1 MFKALL
7 QKQFREMTAFL
18 TNSRKTGGRRSPK
31 ATVGFALFFGG
42 ILLLMM
48 FSFGMMAWP
57 LAQAM
62 VPVGQ
67 GWLYFLSMELMALLM
82 AVLMGAFAGY
92 SGLFAAKDND
102 LLLAMP
108 IPPWMILAVRLLGL
122 LANNFACVLL
132 AWVPTVAVYAVYAS
146 HPMGAALCA
155 LPTALFLAGI
165 AAMLSVLLGW
175 IVAETAGRLRHKNAV
190 TVVLSLVL
198 LGGYYAGVHKIQT
211 LLQELLWELSQGGEG
226 SLKRIPLLEGFGRVA
241 CGDGAALLLFA
252 VGTAAAMAA
261 FCGVLGRHYLHWMT
275 TKRTAKKAVYR
286 AKKTREVSL
295 RRALLRR
302 ELLHLASSPA
312 YLLNCALGTVMLGI
326 VGGVFLVK
334 AEQIYVHASERIPAE
349 FLPLL
354 LCAIVCGGLAA
365 NLLAAPAVSLEG
377 KSFWIIRSLPVTAWQ
392 TLRAKLDLHLLLTAV
407 PAAFCT
413 LCGGAAFRTGVGE
426 LVLVLLVVLL
436 FSGFTACFDLMA
448 GLLWPNLHWI
458 SETAVIKQSLSGMA
472 ALFGSW
478 AAGLLLTIG
487 GFALLRVL
495 PGTGVLVVC
504 ACLLAAAD
512 ALLLHWLKG
521 QGCRRLEE
529 L

>member
-7 QKQFREMTAFL
+7 KKQFMELGAFL
-18 TNSRKTGGRRSPK
+18 TNDRKTSGRRSPK

-48 FSFGMMAWP
+48 FNFGMMAWP

-92 SGLFAAKDND
+92 SGLFAAKDNE

-108 IPPWMILAVRLLGL
+108 IPPWMILAVRLLTL
-122 LANNFACVLL
+122 LTTNFMCVLL
-132 AWVPTVAVYAVYAS
+132 AWVPTVFVYT
-146 HPMGAALCA
+146 LCA
-155 LPTALFLAGI
+155 EMPLGAVLSALPMAVFLAGI
-165 AAMLSVLLGW
+165 SAVLSAIIGW
-175 IVAETAGRLRHKNAV
+175 IVAEVSGRVRNKNAV
-190 TVVLSLVL
+190 VVVLSLVFM
-198 LGGYYAGVHKIQT
+198 GGYFVGMQKLQSTLQGLLRGLSDDADARAKAG
-211 LLQELLWELSQGGEG
+211 LLYHLGHAAE
-226 SLKRIPLLEGFGRVA
+226 
-241 CGDGAALLLFA
+241 GDGLALLVFGVVVL
-252 VGTAAAMAA
+252 AAMAA

-275 TKRTAKKAVYR
+275 TKRAAKKAVYR
-286 AKKTREVSL
+286 AKKTREVGL

-312 YLLNCALGTVMLGI
+312 YLLNCALGTAMLGI

-413 LCGGAAFRTGVGE
+413 LCGGAAFRAGLGE
-426 LVLVLLVVLL
+426 LLLVLLVVLL

-478 AAGLLLTIG
+478 AAGLLLTVG

-495 PGTGVLVVC
+495 PGTGVLAVC

>member
-7 QKQFREMTAFL
+7 KKQFMELGAFL
-18 TNSRKTGGRRSPK
+18 TNDRKTGSRRSTR
-31 ATVGFALFFGG
+31 AAVGFALFFGG
-42 ILLLMM
+42 VILLLMG
-48 FSFGMMAWP
+48 SLGAMAWP
-57 LAQAM
+57 LAQGIL
-62 VPVGQ
+62 PLGQ
-67 GWLYFLSMELMALLM
+67 DALYFAAMGLTALLM
-82 AVLMGAFAGY
+82 AVIMGAFAGY
-92 SGLFAAKDND
+92 SGLFAAKDNE

-108 IPPWMILAVRLLGL
+108 IPPWMILTVRLLTL
-122 LANNFACVLL
+122 LTTNFMCVLL
-132 AWVPTVAVYAVYAS
+132 AWVPTVFVYTLYAETPLGAVLS
-146 HPMGAALCA
+146 A
-155 LPTALFLAGI
+155 LPMAVFLAGI
-165 AAMLSVLLGW
+165 SAILSVLLGW

-190 TVVLSLVL
+190 TVVLSLVF
-198 LGGYYAGVHKIQT
+198 LGGYYAGVQKIQT
-211 LLQELLWELSQGGEG
+211 LLQELLWELSQGGES
-226 SLKRIPLLEGFGRVA
+226 SLKRIPLLEGFGRAA

-275 TKRTAKKAVYR
+275 TKRGVKKAVYH
-286 AKKTREVSL
+286 AKVTQKSSL
-295 RRALLRR
+295 RKALLRR

-312 YLLNCALGTVMLGI
+312 YLLNCALGTAMLGI

-365 NLLAAPAVSLEG
+365 NLLAAPSVSLEG

-413 LCGGAAFRTGVGE
+413 LCGGAVFRAGVGE
-426 LVLVLLVVLL
+426 LLLVLLVVLL

-448 GLLWPNLHWI
+448 GLLWPNLHWT

-478 AAGLLLTIG
+478 AAGLLLTVG

-521 QGCRRLEE
+521 QGCRRLEKQ
-529 L
+529 

>member
-7 QKQFREMTAFL
+7 KKQFMELGAFL
-18 TNSRKTGGRRSPK
+18 TNDRKTGGRRSPK

-62 VPVGQ
+62 VPIGQ

-82 AVLMGAFAGY
+82 AVIMGAFAGY
-92 SGLFAAKDND
+92 SGLFAAKDNE

-108 IPPWMILAVRLLGL
+108 IPPWMILTVRLLTL
-122 LANNFACVLL
+122 LTTNFMCVLL
-132 AWVPTVAVYAVYAS
+132 AWVPTVFVYTLYAETPLGAVLS
-146 HPMGAALCA
+146 A
-155 LPTALFLAGI
+155 LPMAVFLAGI
-165 AAMLSVLLGW
+165 SAVLSAIIGW
-175 IVAETAGRLRHKNAV
+175 VVAEVSGRVRNKNAV
-190 TVVLSLVL
+190 VVVLSLVFM
-198 LGGYYAGVHKIQT
+198 GGYFVGMQKLQSTLQSLLRGLSDDADARAKAG
-211 LLQELLWELSQGGEG
+211 LLYHLGHAAE
-226 SLKRIPLLEGFGRVA
+226 
-241 CGDGAALLLFA
+241 GDGLALLVFGVVVL
-252 VGTAAAMAA
+252 AAMAA

-286 AKKTREVSL
+286 AKKTREAGL

-302 ELLHLASSPA
+302 ELLHLASSAA

-413 LCGGAAFRTGVGE
+413 LCGGAAFRADVGE

-478 AAGLLLTIG
+478 AAGLLLTVG

>member
-7 QKQFREMTAFL
+7 KKQFREMTAFL
-18 TNSRKTGGRRSPK
+18 TNSRKTGSRRSTR
-31 ATVGFALFFGG
+31 AAVGFALFFGG
-42 ILLLMM
+42 VILLLMV
-48 FSFGMMAWP
+48 SLGAMAWP

-67 GWLYFLSMELMALLM
+67 GWLYFLSMELMALLI
-82 AVLMGAFAGY
+82 AVIMGAFAGY
-92 SGLFAAKDND
+92 SGLFAAKDNE

-108 IPPWMILAVRLLGL
+108 IPPWMILTVRLLTL
-122 LANNFACVLL
+122 LTTNFMCVLL
-132 AWVPTVAVYAVYAS
+132 AWVPTVFVYTLYAETPLGAVLS
-146 HPMGAALCA
+146 A
-155 LPTALFLAGI
+155 LPMAVFLAGI
-165 AAMLSVLLGW
+165 SAVLSAIIGW
-175 IVAETAGRLRHKNAV
+175 VVAEVSGRVRNKNAV
-190 TVVLSLVL
+190 VVVLSLVL
-198 LGGYYAGVHKIQT
+198 MGGYFVGMQKLQSTLQSLLRGLSDDADARAKAGLLYHLGHAAEGDGLT
-211 LLQELLWELSQGGEG
+211 LLV
-226 SLKRIPLLEGFGRVA
+226 FGVVV
-241 CGDGAALLLFA
+241 L
-252 VGTAAAMAA
+252 AAMAA
-261 FCGVLGRHYLHWMT
+261 FCGVLGRQYLRLMT
-275 TKRTAKKAVYR
+275 TKRGVKKAVYH
-286 AKKTREVSL
+286 AKVTQKSSL
-295 RRALLRR
+295 RKALLRR

-312 YLLNCALGTVMLGI
+312 YLLNCALGTAMLGI

-334 AEQIYVHASERIPAE
+334 AEQIYAHASERIPAE

-392 TLRAKLDLHLLLTAV
+392 TLRAKLDLHLLLTAI

-413 LCGGAAFRTGVGE
+413 LCGGAAFRADVGE

-448 GLLWPNLHWI
+448 GLLWPNLHWV

-478 AAGLLLTIG
+478 AAGLLLTVG

>member
-7 QKQFREMTAFL
+7 KKQFMELGAFL
-18 TNSRKTGGRRSPK
+18 TNDRKTGGRRSPK

-67 GWLYFLSMELMALLM
+67 GWLYFLSMELMALLI
-82 AVLMGAFAGY
+82 AVIMGAFAGY
-92 SGLFAAKDND
+92 SGLFAAKDNE

-108 IPPWMILAVRLLGL
+108 IPPWMILTVRLLTL
-122 LANNFACVLL
+122 LTTNFMCVLL
-132 AWVPTVAVYAVYAS
+132 AWVPTVFVYTLYAETPLGAVLS
-146 HPMGAALCA
+146 A
-155 LPTALFLAGI
+155 LPMAVFLAGI
-165 AAMLSVLLGW
+165 SAVLSAIIGW
-175 IVAETAGRLRHKNAV
+175 VVAEVSGRVRNKNAV
-190 TVVLSLVL
+190 VVVLSLVL
-198 LGGYYAGVHKIQT
+198 MGGYFVGMQKLQSTLQSLLRGLSDDADARAKAGLLYHLGHAAEGDGLT
-211 LLQELLWELSQGGEG
+211 LLV
-226 SLKRIPLLEGFGRVA
+226 FGVVV
-241 CGDGAALLLFA
+241 L
-252 VGTAAAMAA
+252 AAMAA
-261 FCGVLGRHYLHWMT
+261 FCGVLGRQYLRLMT
-275 TKRTAKKAVYR
+275 TKRGVKKAVYH
-286 AKKTREVSL
+286 AKVTQKSSL
-295 RRALLRR
+295 RKALLRR

-312 YLLNCALGTVMLGI
+312 YLLNCALGTAMLGI

-334 AEQIYVHASERIPAE
+334 AEQIYAHASERIPAE

-392 TLRAKLDLHLLLTAV
+392 TLRAKLDLHLLLTAI

-413 LCGGAAFRTGVGE
+413 LCGGAAFRADVGE

-448 GLLWPNLHWI
+448 GLLWPNLHWV

-478 AAGLLLTIG
+478 AAGLLLTVG

>member
-7 QKQFREMTAFL
+7 KKQFMELGAFL
-18 TNSRKTGGRRSPK
+18 TNDRKTGGRRSPK

-67 GWLYFLSMELMALLM
+67 GWLYFLSMELMALLI
-82 AVLMGAFAGY
+82 AVIMGAFAGY
-92 SGLFAAKDND
+92 SGLFAAKDNE

-108 IPPWMILAVRLLGL
+108 IPPCMILTVRLLTL
-122 LANNFACVLL
+122 LTTNFMCVLL
-132 AWVPTVAVYAVYAS
+132 AWVPTVFVYTLYAETPLGAVLS
-146 HPMGAALCA
+146 A
-155 LPTALFLAGI
+155 LPMAVFLAGI
-165 AAMLSVLLGW
+165 SAVLSAIIGW
-175 IVAETAGRLRHKNAV
+175 VVAEVSGRVRNKNAV
-190 TVVLSLVL
+190 VVVLSLVFM
-198 LGGYYAGVHKIQT
+198 GGYFVGMQKLQSTLQSLLRGLSDDADARAKAG
-211 LLQELLWELSQGGEG
+211 LLYHLGHAAE
-226 SLKRIPLLEGFGRVA
+226 
-241 CGDGAALLLFA
+241 GDGLALLVFGVVVL
-252 VGTAAAMAA
+252 AAMAA
-261 FCGVLGRHYLHWMT
+261 FCGVLGRQYLRLMT
-275 TKRTAKKAVYR
+275 TKRGVKKAVYH
-286 AKKTREVSL
+286 AKVTQKSSL
-295 RRALLRR
+295 RKALLRR

-312 YLLNCALGTVMLGI
+312 YLLNCALGTAMLGI

-334 AEQIYVHASERIPAE
+334 AEQIYVRASERIPAE

-354 LCAIVCGGLAA
+354 LGAIVCGGLAA

-413 LCGGAAFRTGVGE
+413 LCGGAAFRAGVGK

-458 SETAVIKQSLSGMA
+458 SETAVIKQSLSGVA

-478 AAGLLLTIG
+478 AAGLLLTVG

>member
-7 QKQFREMTAFL
+7 KKQFMELGAFL
-18 TNSRKTGGRRSPK
+18 TNDRKTGGRRSPK

-48 FSFGMMAWP
+48 FSFSMMAWP

-82 AVLMGAFAGY
+82 AVIMGAFAGY
-92 SGLFAAKDND
+92 SGLFAAKDNE

-108 IPPWMILAVRLLGL
+108 IPPWMILAVRLLTL
-122 LANNFACVLL
+122 LTTNFMCVLL
-132 AWVPTVAVYAVYAS
+132 AWVPTVFVYTLYAEKPLGAVLS
-146 HPMGAALCA
+146 A
-155 LPTALFLAGI
+155 LPMAVFLAGI
-165 AAMLSVLLGW
+165 SSVLSAIVGW
-175 IVAETAGRLRHKNAV
+175 VVAEVSGRVRNKNAV
-190 TVVLSLVL
+190 VVVFSLVFMGGYFVGMQKLQSTLQGLLRGLSDDADAREKAGLLYHLGHAAEGDGLALLVFGVVVL
-198 LGGYYAGVHKIQT
+198 
-211 LLQELLWELSQGGEG
+211 
-226 SLKRIPLLEGFGRVA
+226 
-241 CGDGAALLLFA
+241 
-252 VGTAAAMAA
+252 AAMAA
-261 FCGVLGRHYLHWMT
+261 FCGVLGRQYLRLMT
-275 TKRTAKKAVYR
+275 TKRGVKKAVYH
-286 AKKTREVSL
+286 AKVTQKSSL
-295 RRALLRR
+295 RKALLRR
-302 ELLHLASSPA
+302 ELLHLTSSPA

-334 AEQIYVHASERIPAE
+334 AEQIYVHASERIPEE

-413 LCGGAAFRTGVGE
+413 LCGGAAFRAGVGE

-448 GLLWPNLHWI
+448 GLLWPNLHWV

-478 AAGLLLTIG
+478 AAGLLLTVG
-487 GFALLRVL
+487 GFALLRIL

>member
-7 QKQFREMTAFL
+7 KKQFMELGAFL
-18 TNSRKTGGRRSPK
+18 TNDRKTGGRRSPK

-48 FSFGMMAWP
+48 FNFGMMAWP

-62 VPVGQ
+62 VPIGQ
-67 GWLYFLSMELMALLM
+67 GWMYFLSMELMALLM
-82 AVLMGAFAGY
+82 AVIMGAFAGY
-92 SGLFAAKDND
+92 SGLFAAKDNE

-108 IPPWMILAVRLLGL
+108 IPPWMILTVRLLTL
-122 LANNFACVLL
+122 LTTNFMCVLL
-132 AWVPTVAVYAVYAS
+132 AWVPTVFVYTLHAETLLGAVLS
-146 HPMGAALCA
+146 A
-155 LPTALFLAGI
+155 LPMAVFLAGI
-165 AAMLSVLLGW
+165 SAVLSAIIGW
-175 IVAETAGRLRHKNAV
+175 VVAEVSGRVRNKNAV
-190 TVVLSLVL
+190 VVVLSLVFM
-198 LGGYYAGVHKIQT
+198 GGYFVGMQKLQSTLQDLLKGLSDDADARAKAG
-211 LLQELLWELSQGGEG
+211 LLYHLGHAAE
-226 SLKRIPLLEGFGRVA
+226 
-241 CGDGAALLLFA
+241 GDGLALLVFGVVVL
-252 VGTAAAMAA
+252 AAMAA
-261 FCGVLGRHYLHWMT
+261 FCGVLGRQYLRLMT
-275 TKRTAKKAVYR
+275 TKRGVKKAVYH
-286 AKKTREVSL
+286 AKVTQKSSL
-295 RRALLRR
+295 RKALLRR
-302 ELLHLASSPA
+302 ELLHLTSSPA

-334 AEQIYVHASERIPAE
+334 AEQIYVHASERIPEE

-413 LCGGAAFRTGVGE
+413 LCGGAAFRAGVGE

-448 GLLWPNLHWI
+448 GLLWPNLHWV

-478 AAGLLLTIG
+478 AAGLLLTVG
-487 GFALLRVL
+487 GFALLRIL

>member
-7 QKQFREMTAFL
+7 KKQFMELSAFL
-18 TNSRKTGGRRSPK
+18 TNDRKTGGRRSPK

-82 AVLMGAFAGY
+82 AVIMGAFAGY
-92 SGLFAAKDND
+92 SGLFAAKDNE

-108 IPPWMILAVRLLGL
+108 IPPWMILTVRLLTL
-122 LANNFACVLL
+122 LTTNFMCVLL
-132 AWVPTVAVYAVYAS
+132 AWVPTVFVYTLYAETPLGAVLS
-146 HPMGAALCA
+146 A
-155 LPTALFLAGI
+155 LPMAVFLAGI
-165 AAMLSVLLGW
+165 SAVLSAIIGW
-175 IVAETAGRLRHKNAV
+175 VVAEISGRVRNKNAV
-190 TVVLSLVL
+190 VVVLSLVFM
-198 LGGYYAGVHKIQT
+198 GGYFVGMQKLQSTLQSLLRGLSDDADARAKAG
-211 LLQELLWELSQGGEG
+211 LLYHLGHAAE
-226 SLKRIPLLEGFGRVA
+226 
-241 CGDGAALLLFA
+241 GDGLALLVFGVVVL
-252 VGTAAAMAA
+252 AAMAA
-261 FCGVLGRHYLHWMT
+261 FCGVLGRQYLRLMT
-275 TKRTAKKAVYR
+275 TKRGVKKAVYH
-286 AKKTREVSL
+286 AKVTQKSSL
-295 RRALLRR
+295 RKALLRR

-413 LCGGAAFRTGVGE
+413 LCGGAAFRADVGE

-478 AAGLLLTIG
+478 AAGLLLTVG
-487 GFALLRVL
+487 GFALLRIL

>member
-7 QKQFREMTAFL
+7 KKQFMELGAFL
-18 TNSRKTGGRRSPK
+18 TNDRKTGGRRSPK

-48 FSFGMMAWP
+48 FNFGMMAWP

-62 VPVGQ
+62 VPIGQ

-82 AVLMGAFAGY
+82 AVIMGAFAGY

-108 IPPWMILAVRLLGL
+108 IPPWMILAVRLLTL
-122 LANNFACVLL
+122 LTTNFMCVLL
-132 AWVPTVAVYAVYAS
+132 AWVPTVFVYTLYAETPLGAVLS
-146 HPMGAALCA
+146 A
-155 LPTALFLAGI
+155 LPMAVFLAGI
-165 AAMLSVLLGW
+165 SAVLSAIIGW
-175 IVAETAGRLRHKNAV
+175 VVAEVSGRVRNKNAV
-190 TVVLSLVL
+190 VVVLSLVFM
-198 LGGYYAGVHKIQT
+198 GGYFVGMQKLQSTLQGLLRGLSDDADARAKAG
-211 LLQELLWELSQGGEG
+211 LLYHLGHAAEG
-226 SLKRIPLLEGFGRVA
+226 DVL
-241 CGDGAALLLFA
+241 ALLVFGVVVL
-252 VGTAAAMAA
+252 AAMAA
-261 FCGVLGRHYLHWMT
+261 FCGVLGRQYLRLMT
-275 TKRTAKKAVYR
+275 TKRGVKKAVYH
-286 AKKTREVSL
+286 AKVTQKSSL
-295 RRALLRR
+295 RKALLRR

-312 YLLNCALGTVMLGI
+312 YLLNCALGSVML
-326 VGGVFLVK
+326 VVAGGVMLVQ
-334 AEQIYVHASERIPAE
+334 AEKIYTQASELLPADI
-349 FLPLL
+349 LPLL

-377 KSFWIIRSLPVTAWQ
+377 KNFWIIRSLPVTAWQ

-413 LCGGAAFRTGVGE
+413 LCGGAAFRAGVGE

-448 GLLWPNLHWI
+448 GLLWPNLHWV

-478 AAGLLLTIG
+478 AAGLLLTVG

-495 PGTGVLVVC
+495 PGTGVLAVC

>member
-1 MFKALL
+1 M
-7 QKQFREMTAFL
+7 
-18 TNSRKTGGRRSPK
+18 
-31 ATVGFALFFGG
+31 
-42 ILLLMM
+42 
-48 FSFGMMAWP
+48 
-57 LAQAM
+57 
-62 VPVGQ
+62 
-67 GWLYFLSMELMALLM
+67 
-82 AVLMGAFAGY
+82 
-92 SGLFAAKDND
+92 
-102 LLLAMP
+102 
-108 IPPWMILAVRLLGL
+108 
-122 LANNFACVLL
+122 
-132 AWVPTVAVYAVYAS
+132 
-146 HPMGAALCA
+146 
-155 LPTALFLAGI
+155 
-165 AAMLSVLLGW
+165 
-175 IVAETAGRLRHKNAV
+175 
-190 TVVLSLVL
+190 
-198 LGGYYAGVHKIQT
+198 
-211 LLQELLWELSQGGEG
+211 
-226 SLKRIPLLEGFGRVA
+226 
-241 CGDGAALLLFA
+241 
-252 VGTAAAMAA
+252 
-261 FCGVLGRHYLHWMT
+261 
-275 TKRTAKKAVYR
+275 
-286 AKKTREVSL
+286 

-312 YLLNCALGTVMLGI
+312 YLLNCALGSVML
-326 VGGVFLVK
+326 VVAGGVMLVQTEK
-334 AEQIYVHASERIPAE
+334 IYTQASELLPAE

-413 LCGGAAFRTGVGE
+413 LCGGAAFRADVGE

-478 AAGLLLTIG
+478 AAGLLLTVG

-495 PGTGVLVVC
+495 PGTGVLAVC

-512 ALLLHWLKG
+512 ALLLHWLKR

>member
-1 MFKALL
+1 M
-7 QKQFREMTAFL
+7 
-18 TNSRKTGGRRSPK
+18 RR
-31 ATVGFALFFGG
+31 T
-42 ILLLMM
+42 
-48 FSFGMMAWP
+48 
-57 LAQAM
+57 
-62 VPVGQ
+62 
-67 GWLYFLSMELMALLM
+67 
-82 AVLMGAFAGY
+82 
-92 SGLFAAKDND
+92 
-102 LLLAMP
+102 
-108 IPPWMILAVRLLGL
+108 
-122 LANNFACVLL
+122 
-132 AWVPTVAVYAVYAS
+132 
-146 HPMGAALCA
+146 
-155 LPTALFLAGI
+155 
-165 AAMLSVLLGW
+165 
-175 IVAETAGRLRHKNAV
+175 
-190 TVVLSLVL
+190 
-198 LGGYYAGVHKIQT
+198 
-211 LLQELLWELSQGGEG
+211 
-226 SLKRIPLLEGFGRVA
+226 
-241 CGDGAALLLFA
+241 
-252 VGTAAAMAA
+252 
-261 FCGVLGRHYLHWMT
+261 
-275 TKRTAKKAVYR
+275 
-286 AKKTREVSL
+286 
-295 RRALLRR
+295 LLRR

-334 AEQIYVHASERIPAE
+334 ADQIYVHASERIPAE

-413 LCGGAAFRTGVGE
+413 LCGGAAFRAGVGE

-448 GLLWPNLHWI
+448 GLLWPNLHWV

-478 AAGLLLTIG
+478 AAGLLLTVG

-495 PGTGVLVVC
+495 PGTGVLLVC
-504 ACLLAAAD
+504 AGLLAAAD

>member
-7 QKQFREMTAFL
+7 KKQFMELGAFL
-18 TNSRKTGGRRSPK
+18 TNDRKTGGRRSPK

-48 FSFGMMAWP
+48 FSFSMMAWP

-82 AVLMGAFAGY
+82 AVIMGAFAGY
-92 SGLFAAKDND
+92 SGLFAAKDNE

-108 IPPWMILAVRLLGL
+108 IPPWMILAVRLLTL
-122 LANNFACVLL
+122 LTTNFMCVLL
-132 AWVPTVAVYAVYAS
+132 AWVPTVFVYTLYAEKPLGAVLS
-146 HPMGAALCA
+146 A
-155 LPTALFLAGI
+155 LPMAVFLAGI
-165 AAMLSVLLGW
+165 SSVLSAIIGW
-175 IVAETAGRLRHKNAV
+175 VVAEVSGRVRNKNAV
-190 TVVLSLVL
+190 VVVLSLVFM
-198 LGGYYAGVHKIQT
+198 GGYFVGMQKLQSTLQGLLRGLSDDADAREKAG
-211 LLQELLWELSQGGEG
+211 LLYHLGHAAE
-226 SLKRIPLLEGFGRVA
+226 
-241 CGDGAALLLFA
+241 GDGLALLVFGVVVL
-252 VGTAAAMAA
+252 AAMAA
-261 FCGVLGRHYLHWMT
+261 FCGVLGRQYLRLMT
-275 TKRTAKKAVYR
+275 TKRGVKKAVYH
-286 AKKTREVSL
+286 AKVTQKSSL
-295 RRALLRR
+295 RKALLRR

-312 YLLNCALGTVMLGI
+312 YLLNCALGTAMLGI

-334 AEQIYVHASERIPAE
+334 AEQIYAHASERIPAE

-392 TLRAKLDLHLLLTAV
+392 TLRAKLDLHLLLTAI

-413 LCGGAAFRTGVGE
+413 LCGGAAFRADVGE

-448 GLLWPNLHWI
+448 GLLWPNLHWV

-478 AAGLLLTIG
+478 AAGLLLTVG

>member
-7 QKQFREMTAFL
+7 KKQFMELGAFL
-18 TNSRKTGGRRSPK
+18 TNDRKTGGRRSPK

-82 AVLMGAFAGY
+82 AVIMGAFAGY
-92 SGLFAAKDND
+92 SGLFAAKDNE

-108 IPPWMILAVRLLGL
+108 IPPWMILTVRLLTL
-122 LANNFACVLL
+122 LTTNFMCVLL
-132 AWVPTVAVYAVYAS
+132 AWVPTVFVYTLYAETPLGAVLS
-146 HPMGAALCA
+146 A
-155 LPTALFLAGI
+155 LPMAVFLAGI
-165 AAMLSVLLGW
+165 SAVLSAIIGW
-175 IVAETAGRLRHKNAV
+175 VVAEVSGRVRNKNAV
-190 TVVLSLVL
+190 VVVLSLVL
-198 LGGYYAGVHKIQT
+198 MGGYFVGMQKLQSTLQSLLRGLSDDADARAKAGLLYHLGHAAEGDGLT
-211 LLQELLWELSQGGEG
+211 LLV
-226 SLKRIPLLEGFGRVA
+226 FGVVV
-241 CGDGAALLLFA
+241 L
-252 VGTAAAMAA
+252 AAMAA
-261 FCGVLGRHYLHWMT
+261 FCGVLGRQYLRLMT
-275 TKRTAKKAVYR
+275 TKRGVKKAVYH
-286 AKKTREVSL
+286 AKVTQKSSL
-295 RRALLRR
+295 RKALLRR
-302 ELLHLASSPA
+302 ELLHLTSSPA

-334 AEQIYVHASERIPAE
+334 AEQIYVHASERIPEE

-413 LCGGAAFRTGVGE
+413 LCGGAAFRAGVGE

-448 GLLWPNLHWI
+448 GLLWPNLHWV

-478 AAGLLLTIG
+478 AAGLLLTVG

>member
-7 QKQFREMTAFL
+7 KKQFMELGAFL
-18 TNSRKTGGRRSPK
+18 TNDRKTGGRRSPK
-31 ATVGFALFFGG
+31 ATVGFAIFFGG

-67 GWLYFLSMELMALLM
+67 GWLYFLSMELMALLI
-82 AVLMGAFAGY
+82 AVIMGAFAGY
-92 SGLFAAKDND
+92 SGLFAAKDNE

-108 IPPWMILAVRLLGL
+108 IPPWMILTVRLLTL
-122 LANNFACVLL
+122 LTTNFMCVLL
-132 AWVPTVAVYAVYAS
+132 AWVPTVFVYTLYAETPLGAVLS
-146 HPMGAALCA
+146 A
-155 LPTALFLAGI
+155 LPMAVFLAGI
-165 AAMLSVLLGW
+165 SAVLSAIIGW
-175 IVAETAGRLRHKNAV
+175 VVAEVSGRVRTKNAV
-190 TVVLSLVL
+190 VVVFSLVFMGGYFVGMQKLQSTLQGLLRGLSDDADARAKAGLLYHLGHAAEGDGLALLVFGVVVL
-198 LGGYYAGVHKIQT
+198 
-211 LLQELLWELSQGGEG
+211 
-226 SLKRIPLLEGFGRVA
+226 
-241 CGDGAALLLFA
+241 
-252 VGTAAAMAA
+252 AAMAA
-261 FCGVLGRHYLHWMT
+261 FCGVLGRQYLRLMT
-275 TKRTAKKAVYR
+275 TKRGVKKAVYH
-286 AKKTREVSL
+286 AKVTQKSSL
-295 RRALLRR
+295 RKALLRR

-334 AEQIYVHASERIPAE
+334 AEQIYAHASERIPAE

-392 TLRAKLDLHLLLTAV
+392 TLRAKLDLHLLLTAI

-413 LCGGAAFRTGVGE
+413 LCGGAAFRADVGE

-448 GLLWPNLHWI
+448 GLLWPNLHWV

-478 AAGLLLTIG
+478 AAGLLLTVG

>member
-7 QKQFREMTAFL
+7 KKQFMELGAFL
-18 TNSRKTGGRRSPK
+18 TNDRKTGGRRSPK

-48 FSFGMMAWP
+48 FNFGMMAWP

-82 AVLMGAFAGY
+82 AVIMGAFAGY
-92 SGLFAAKDND
+92 SGLFAAKDNE

-108 IPPWMILAVRLLGL
+108 ISPWMILAVRLLTL
-122 LANNFACVLL
+122 LTTNFMCVLL
-132 AWVPTVAVYAVYAS
+132 AWVPTVFVYTLYAETPLGAVLS
-146 HPMGAALCA
+146 A
-155 LPTALFLAGI
+155 LPMAVFLAGI
-165 AAMLSVLLGW
+165 SAVLSAIIGW
-175 IVAETAGRLRHKNAV
+175 IVAEVSGRVRNKNAV
-190 TVVLSLVL
+190 VVVLSLVFM
-198 LGGYYAGVHKIQT
+198 GGYFVGMQKLQSTLQGLLRGLSDDADARAKAG
-211 LLQELLWELSQGGEG
+211 LLYHLGHAAE
-226 SLKRIPLLEGFGRVA
+226 
-241 CGDGAALLLFA
+241 GDGLALLVFGVVVL
-252 VGTAAAMAA
+252 AAMAA
-261 FCGVLGRHYLHWMT
+261 FCGVLGRQYLRLMT
-275 TKRTAKKAVYR
+275 TKRGVKKAVYH
-286 AKKTREVSL
+286 AKVTQKSSL
-295 RRALLRR
+295 RKALLRR

-312 YLLNCALGTVMLGI
+312 YLLNCALGSVML
-326 VGGVFLVK
+326 VVAGGVMLVQ
-334 AEQIYVHASERIPAE
+334 AEKIYTQASERIPAE

-413 LCGGAAFRTGVGE
+413 LCGGAAFRAGVGE

-448 GLLWPNLHWI
+448 GLLWPNLHWT

-478 AAGLLLTIG
+478 AAGLLLTVG

-512 ALLLHWLKG
+512 ALLLQWLKG

-529 L
+529 Q

>member
-7 QKQFREMTAFL
+7 KKQFMELGAFL
-18 TNSRKTGGRRSPK
+18 TNDRKTGGRRSPK

-82 AVLMGAFAGY
+82 AVIMGAFAGY
-92 SGLFAAKDND
+92 SGLFAAKDNE

-108 IPPWMILAVRLLGL
+108 IPPWMILTVRLLTL
-122 LANNFACVLL
+122 LTTNFMCVLL
-132 AWVPTVAVYAVYAS
+132 AWVPTVFVYTLYAETPLGAVLS
-146 HPMGAALCA
+146 A
-155 LPTALFLAGI
+155 LPMAVFLAGI
-165 AAMLSVLLGW
+165 SAVLSAIIGW
-175 IVAETAGRLRHKNAV
+175 VVAEVSGRVRNKNAV
-190 TVVLSLVL
+190 VVVLSLVL
-198 LGGYYAGVHKIQT
+198 MGGYFVGMQKLQSTLQSLLRGLSDDADARAKAGLLYHLGHAAEGDGLT
-211 LLQELLWELSQGGEG
+211 LLV
-226 SLKRIPLLEGFGRVA
+226 FGVVV
-241 CGDGAALLLFA
+241 L
-252 VGTAAAMAA
+252 AAMAA
-261 FCGVLGRHYLHWMT
+261 FCGVLGRQYLRLMT
-275 TKRTAKKAVYR
+275 TKRGVKKAVYH
-286 AKKTREVSL
+286 AKVTQKSSL
-295 RRALLRR
+295 RKALLRR

-312 YLLNCALGTVMLGI
+312 YLLNCALGTAMLGI

-334 AEQIYVHASERIPAE
+334 AEQIYAHASERIPAE

-392 TLRAKLDLHLLLTAV
+392 TLRAKLDLHLLLTAI

-413 LCGGAAFRTGVGE
+413 LCGGAAFRADVGE

-448 GLLWPNLHWI
+448 GLLWPNLHWV

-478 AAGLLLTIG
+478 AAGLLLTVG

>member
-7 QKQFREMTAFL
+7 KKQFMELGAFL
-18 TNSRKTGGRRSPK
+18 TNDRKTGGRRSPK

-82 AVLMGAFAGY
+82 AVIMGAFAGY
-92 SGLFAAKDND
+92 SGLFAAKDNE

-108 IPPWMILAVRLLGL
+108 IPPWMILTVRLLTL
-122 LANNFACVLL
+122 LTTNFMCVLL
-132 AWVPTVAVYAVYAS
+132 AWVPTVFVYTLHAETLLGAVLS
-146 HPMGAALCA
+146 A
-155 LPTALFLAGI
+155 LPMAVFLAGI
-165 AAMLSVLLGW
+165 SAVLSAIIGW
-175 IVAETAGRLRHKNAV
+175 VVAEVSGRVRNKNAV
-190 TVVLSLVL
+190 VVVLSLVFM
-198 LGGYYAGVHKIQT
+198 GGYFVGMQKLQSTLQSLLRGLSDDADARAKAG
-211 LLQELLWELSQGGEG
+211 LLYHLGHAAE
-226 SLKRIPLLEGFGRVA
+226 
-241 CGDGAALLLFA
+241 GDGLALLVFGVVVL
-252 VGTAAAMAA
+252 AAMAA
-261 FCGVLGRHYLHWMT
+261 FCGVLGRQYLRLMT
-275 TKRTAKKAVYR
+275 TKRGVKKAVYH
-286 AKKTREVSL
+286 AKVTQKSSL
-295 RRALLRR
+295 RKALLRR
-302 ELLHLASSPA
+302 ELLHLTSSPA

-334 AEQIYVHASERIPAE
+334 AEQIYVHASERIPEE

-413 LCGGAAFRTGVGE
+413 LCGGAAFRAGVGE

-448 GLLWPNLHWI
+448 GLLWPNLHWV

-478 AAGLLLTIG
+478 AAGLLLTVG
-487 GFALLRVL
+487 GFALLRIL

>member
-7 QKQFREMTAFL
+7 KKQFREMTAFL
-18 TNSRKTGGRRSPK
+18 TNSRKTGSRRSTR
-31 ATVGFALFFGG
+31 AAVGFALFFGG
-42 ILLLMM
+42 VILLLMV
-48 FSFGMMAWP
+48 SLGAMAWP

-67 GWLYFLSMELMALLM
+67 GWLYFLSMELMALLI
-82 AVLMGAFAGY
+82 AVIMGAFAGY
-92 SGLFAAKDND
+92 SGLFAAKDNE

-108 IPPWMILAVRLLGL
+108 IPPWMILTVRLLTL
-122 LANNFACVLL
+122 LTTNFMCVLL
-132 AWVPTVAVYAVYAS
+132 AWVPTVFVYTLYAETPLGAVLS
-146 HPMGAALCA
+146 A
-155 LPTALFLAGI
+155 LPMAVFLAGI
-165 AAMLSVLLGW
+165 SAVLSAIIGW
-175 IVAETAGRLRHKNAV
+175 VVAEVSGRVRNKNAV
-190 TVVLSLVL
+190 VVVLSLVFM
-198 LGGYYAGVHKIQT
+198 GGYFVGMQKLQSTLQSLLRGLSDDADARAKAGLLYHLGHAAEGDGLT
-211 LLQELLWELSQGGEG
+211 LLV
-226 SLKRIPLLEGFGRVA
+226 FGVVV
-241 CGDGAALLLFA
+241 L
-252 VGTAAAMAA
+252 AAMAA
-261 FCGVLGRHYLHWMT
+261 FCGVLGRQYLRLMT
-275 TKRTAKKAVYR
+275 TKRGVKKAVYH
-286 AKKTREVSL
+286 AKVTQKSSL
-295 RRALLRR
+295 RKALLRR
-302 ELLHLASSPA
+302 ELLHLTSSPA

-334 AEQIYVHASERIPAE
+334 AEQIYVHASERIPEE

-413 LCGGAAFRTGVGE
+413 LCGGAAFRAGVGE

-448 GLLWPNLHWI
+448 GLLWPNLHWV

-478 AAGLLLTIG
+478 AAGLLLTVG

>member
-7 QKQFREMTAFL
+7 KKQFMELGAFL
-18 TNSRKTGGRRSPK
+18 TNDRKTGGRRSPK

-48 FSFGMMAWP
+48 FSFSMMAWP

-82 AVLMGAFAGY
+82 AVIMGAFAGY
-92 SGLFAAKDND
+92 SGLFAAKDNE

-108 IPPWMILAVRLLGL
+108 IPPWMILTVRLLTL
-122 LANNFACVLL
+122 LTTNFMCVLL
-132 AWVPTVAVYAVYAS
+132 AWVPTVFVYTLYAETPLGAVLS
-146 HPMGAALCA
+146 A
-155 LPTALFLAGI
+155 LPMAVFLAGI
-165 AAMLSVLLGW
+165 SAVLSAIIGW
-175 IVAETAGRLRHKNAV
+175 VVAEVSGRVRNKNAV
-190 TVVLSLVL
+190 VVVLSLVL
-198 LGGYYAGVHKIQT
+198 MGGYFVGMQKLQSTLQSLLRGLSDDADARAKAGLLYHLGHAAEGDGLT
-211 LLQELLWELSQGGEG
+211 LLV
-226 SLKRIPLLEGFGRVA
+226 FGVVV
-241 CGDGAALLLFA
+241 L
-252 VGTAAAMAA
+252 AAMAA
-261 FCGVLGRHYLHWMT
+261 FCGVLGRQYLRLMT
-275 TKRTAKKAVYR
+275 TKRGVKKAVYH
-286 AKKTREVSL
+286 AKVTQKSSL
-295 RRALLRR
+295 RKALLRR

-312 YLLNCALGTVMLGI
+312 YLLNCALGTAMLGI

-334 AEQIYVHASERIPAE
+334 AEQIYAHASERIPAE

-392 TLRAKLDLHLLLTAV
+392 TLRAKLDLHLLLTAI

-413 LCGGAAFRTGVGE
+413 LCGGAAFRADVGE

-448 GLLWPNLHWI
+448 GLLWPNLHWV

-478 AAGLLLTIG
+478 AAGLLLTVG

>member
-7 QKQFREMTAFL
+7 KKQFMELGAFL
-18 TNSRKTGGRRSPK
+18 TNDRKTGGRRSPK

-82 AVLMGAFAGY
+82 AVIMGAFAGY
-92 SGLFAAKDND
+92 SGLFAAKDNE

-108 IPPWMILAVRLLGL
+108 IPPWMILAVRLLTL
-122 LANNFACVLL
+122 LTTNFMCVLL
-132 AWVPTVAVYAVYAS
+132 AWVPTVFVYTLYAETPLGAVLS
-146 HPMGAALCA
+146 A
-155 LPTALFLAGI
+155 LPMAVFLAGI
-165 AAMLSVLLGW
+165 SAVLSAIIGW
-175 IVAETAGRLRHKNAV
+175 IVAEVSGRVRNKNAV
-190 TVVLSLVL
+190 VVVFSLVFMGGYFVGMQKLQSTLQGLLRGLSDDADARAKAGLLYHLGHAAEGDGLALLVFGVVVL
-198 LGGYYAGVHKIQT
+198 
-211 LLQELLWELSQGGEG
+211 
-226 SLKRIPLLEGFGRVA
+226 
-241 CGDGAALLLFA
+241 
-252 VGTAAAMAA
+252 AAMAA
-261 FCGVLGRHYLHWMT
+261 FCGVLGRQYLRLMT
-275 TKRTAKKAVYR
+275 TKRGVKKAVYH
-286 AKKTREVSL
+286 AKVTQKSSL
-295 RRALLRR
+295 RKALLRR

-377 KSFWIIRSLPVTAWQ
+377 KNFWIIRSLPVTAWQ

-413 LCGGAAFRTGVGE
+413 LCGGAAFRADVGE

-478 AAGLLLTIG
+478 AAGLLLTVG

>member
-7 QKQFREMTAFL
+7 KKQFMELGAFL
-18 TNSRKTGGRRSPK
+18 TNDRKTGGRRSPK

-48 FSFGMMAWP
+48 FNFGMMAWP

-62 VPVGQ
+62 VPIGQ

-82 AVLMGAFAGY
+82 AVIMGVFAGY
-92 SGLFAAKDND
+92 SGLFAAKDNE

-108 IPPWMILAVRLLGL
+108 IPPWMILAVRLLTL
-122 LANNFACVLL
+122 LTTNFMCVLL
-132 AWVPTVAVYAVYAS
+132 AWVPTVFVYTLYAETPLGAVLS
-146 HPMGAALCA
+146 A
-155 LPTALFLAGI
+155 LPMAVFLAGI
-165 AAMLSVLLGW
+165 SAVLSAIIGW
-175 IVAETAGRLRHKNAV
+175 VVAEVSGRVRNKNAV
-190 TVVLSLVL
+190 VMVLSLVFM
-198 LGGYYAGVHKIQT
+198 GGYFVGMQKLQSTLQGLLRGLSDDADARAKAG
-211 LLQELLWELSQGGEG
+211 LLYHLGHAAEG
-226 SLKRIPLLEGFGRVA
+226 DVL
-241 CGDGAALLLFA
+241 ALLVFGVVVL
-252 VGTAAAMAA
+252 AAMAA
-261 FCGVLGRHYLHWMT
+261 FCGVLGRQYLRLMT
-275 TKRTAKKAVYR
+275 TKRGVKKAVYH
-286 AKKTREVSL
+286 AKMTQKSSL
-295 RRALLRR
+295 RKALLRR

-312 YLLNCALGTVMLGI
+312 YLLNCALGSVML
-326 VGGVFLVK
+326 VVAGGVMLVQTEK
-334 AEQIYVHASERIPAE
+334 IYTQASELLPAE

-413 LCGGAAFRTGVGE
+413 LCGGAAFRADVGE

-478 AAGLLLTIG
+478 AAGLLLTVG

-495 PGTGVLVVC
+495 PGTGVLAVC

-512 ALLLHWLKG
+512 ALLLHWLKR

>member
-7 QKQFREMTAFL
+7 KKQFMELGAFL
-18 TNSRKTGGRRSPK
+18 TNDRKTGGRRSPK

-48 FSFGMMAWP
+48 FNFGMMAWP

-82 AVLMGAFAGY
+82 AVIMGAFAGY
-92 SGLFAAKDND
+92 SGLFAAKDNE

-108 IPPWMILAVRLLGL
+108 IPPWMILAVRLLTL
-122 LANNFACVLL
+122 LTTNFMCVLL
-132 AWVPTVAVYAVYAS
+132 AWVPTVFVYTLYAETPLGAVLS
-146 HPMGAALCA
+146 A
-155 LPTALFLAGI
+155 LPMAVFLAGI
-165 AAMLSVLLGW
+165 SAVLSAIIGW
-175 IVAETAGRLRHKNAV
+175 IVAEISGRVRNKNAV
-190 TVVLSLVL
+190 VVVLSLVFM
-198 LGGYYAGVHKIQT
+198 GGYFVGMQKLQSTLQGLLRGLSDDADARAKAG
-211 LLQELLWELSQGGEG
+211 LLYHLGHAAE
-226 SLKRIPLLEGFGRVA
+226 
-241 CGDGAALLLFA
+241 GDGLALLVFGVVVL
-252 VGTAAAMAA
+252 AAMAA
-261 FCGVLGRHYLHWMT
+261 FCGVLGRQYLRLMT
-275 TKRTAKKAVYR
+275 TKRGVKKAVYH
-286 AKKTREVSL
+286 AKVTQKSSL
-295 RRALLRR
+295 RKALLRR

-312 YLLNCALGTVMLGI
+312 YLLNCALGSVML
-326 VGGVFLVK
+326 VVAGGVMLVQ
-334 AEQIYVHASERIPAE
+334 AEKIYTQASERIPAE

-413 LCGGAAFRTGVGE
+413 LCGGAAFRAGVGE

-478 AAGLLLTIG
+478 AAGLLLTVG

>member
-7 QKQFREMTAFL
+7 KKQFMELGAFL
-18 TNSRKTGGRRSPK
+18 TNDRKTGGRRSPK

-48 FSFGMMAWP
+48 FSFSMMAWP

-67 GWLYFLSMELMALLM
+67 GWLYFLSMELMALLI
-82 AVLMGAFAGY
+82 AVIMGAFAGY
-92 SGLFAAKDND
+92 SGLFAAKDNE

-108 IPPWMILAVRLLGL
+108 IPPWMILAVRLLTL
-122 LANNFACVLL
+122 LTTNFMCVLL
-132 AWVPTVAVYAVYAS
+132 AWVPTVFVYTLYAEKPLGAVLS
-146 HPMGAALCA
+146 A
-155 LPTALFLAGI
+155 LPMAVFLAGI
-165 AAMLSVLLGW
+165 SAVLSAIIGW
-175 IVAETAGRLRHKNAV
+175 VVAEVSGRVRNKNAV
-190 TVVLSLVL
+190 VVVLSLVL
-198 LGGYYAGVHKIQT
+198 MGGYFVGMQKLQSTLQGLLRGLSDDADAREKAG
-211 LLQELLWELSQGGEG
+211 LLYHLGHAAE
-226 SLKRIPLLEGFGRVA
+226 
-241 CGDGAALLLFA
+241 GDGLALLVFGVVVL
-252 VGTAAAMAA
+252 AAMAA
-261 FCGVLGRHYLHWMT
+261 FCGVLGRQYLRLMT
-275 TKRTAKKAVYR
+275 TKRGVKKAVYH
-286 AKKTREVSL
+286 AKVTQKSSL
-295 RRALLRR
+295 RKALLRR

-312 YLLNCALGTVMLGI
+312 YLLNCALGTAMLGI

-334 AEQIYVHASERIPAE
+334 AEQIYAHASERIPAE

-392 TLRAKLDLHLLLTAV
+392 TLRAKLDLHLLLTAI

-413 LCGGAAFRTGVGE
+413 LCGGAAFRADVGE

-448 GLLWPNLHWI
+448 GLLWPNLHWV

-478 AAGLLLTIG
+478 AAGLLLTVG

>member
-7 QKQFREMTAFL
+7 KKQFREMTAFL
-18 TNSRKTGGRRSPK
+18 TNSRKTGSRRSTR
-31 ATVGFALFFGG
+31 AAVGFALFFGG
-42 ILLLMM
+42 VILLLMV
-48 FSFGMMAWP
+48 SLGAMAWP

-67 GWLYFLSMELMALLM
+67 GWLYFLSMELMALLI
-82 AVLMGAFAGY
+82 AVIMGAFAGY
-92 SGLFAAKDND
+92 SGLFAAKDNE

-108 IPPWMILAVRLLGL
+108 IPPWMILTVRLLTL
-122 LANNFACVLL
+122 LTTNFMCVLL
-132 AWVPTVAVYAVYAS
+132 AWVPTVFVYTLYAETPLGAVLS
-146 HPMGAALCA
+146 A
-155 LPTALFLAGI
+155 LPMAVFLAGI
-165 AAMLSVLLGW
+165 SAVLSAIIGW
-175 IVAETAGRLRHKNAV
+175 VVAEVSGRVRNKNAV
-190 TVVLSLVL
+190 VVVLSLVL
-198 LGGYYAGVHKIQT
+198 MGGYFVGMQKLQSTLQSLLRGLSDDADARAKAGLLYHLGHAAEGDGLT
-211 LLQELLWELSQGGEG
+211 LLV
-226 SLKRIPLLEGFGRVA
+226 FGVVV
-241 CGDGAALLLFA
+241 L
-252 VGTAAAMAA
+252 AAMAA
-261 FCGVLGRHYLHWMT
+261 FCGVLGRQYLRLMT
-275 TKRTAKKAVYR
+275 TKRGVKKAVYH
-286 AKKTREVSL
+286 AKVTQKSSL
-295 RRALLRR
+295 RKALLRR
-302 ELLHLASSPA
+302 ELLHLTSSPA
-312 YLLNCALGTVMLGI
+312 YLLNCALGTAMLGI

-334 AEQIYVHASERIPAE
+334 AEQIYAHASERIPAE

-392 TLRAKLDLHLLLTAV
+392 TLRAKLDLHLLLTAI

-413 LCGGAAFRTGVGE
+413 LCGGAAFRADVGE

-448 GLLWPNLHWI
+448 GLLWPNLHWV

-478 AAGLLLTIG
+478 AAGLLLTVG